1 MSASST
7 RTRILDPVERFSEIV
22 FGLIMVLSFTCA
34 MSVANAGHEEVRTM
48 FIGAITCNIAWGVI
62 DAAFYWI
69 ACLSERGHQAV
80 LLRSVLQATD
90 PEHARKT
97 ISEALPPRVAEALQA
112 GDFDRIHAH
121 LKQLS
126 PTTGNPGLTG
136 EDWRG
141 GLSVFLLVFFST
153 LPVVVPFM
161 FMRDARLA
169 LHISNLIA
177 IALLFGAGRML
188 AGYAGLRPNRTGIIM
203 VILGAAFV
211 ALTIALGG

>member
-1 MSASST
+1 MSARPP
-7 RTRILDPVERFSEIV
+7 RTRILDPLERFSEIV

-34 MSVANAGHEEVRTM
+34 ISVAKAGQEEVRTM
-48 FIGAITCNIAWGVI
+48 FIGAITCNVAWGLI

-69 ACLSERGHQAV
+69 ACLTEHGHLAL
-80 LLRSVLQATD
+80 LLRAVQQEGN
-90 PEHARKT
+90 PEKARQ
-97 ISEALPPRVAEALQA
+97 IIADSLPPAVAGALEP
-112 GDFDRIHAH
+112 GDFDRIHTH
-121 LKQLS
+121 LKEIPA
-126 PTTGNPGLTG
+126 PTGHPGLTG

-141 GLSVFLLVFFST
+141 GFAVFLLVFVST

-188 AGYAGLRPNRTGIIM
+188 AGYAGLRPNRTGIVM
-203 VILGAAFV
+203 VVIGAAFV